1 MTHYDPS
8 KPYYIGTFTER
19 VDWLMQNGA
28 TFAYGGGGII
38 LTAPT
43 AEQVVN
49 APCLAKNDEGK
60 YLLPSDQGDR
70 LLFNCL
76 RAHTDI
82 TLTYLPALHQEDQFG
97 DSSGFYESGI
107 QPLSLHHFKS
117 WHHVQPAKMHVVA
130 DACGESCFLQRFQF
144 LDNYIISNG
153 YSVAHYPQGIDFNP
167 LQTEGTFGSANENDP
182 NMNELVFSYTFG
194 QVRKSMNHT
203 GKKKSWELLGAKKEG
218 DGRVKQVYVKRRGD
232 GRWLAEGEDAPLRD
246 SVVVLTWIP

>member
-1 MTHYDPS
+1 
-8 KPYYIGTFTER
+8 
-19 VDWLMQNGA
+19 
-28 TFAYGGGGII
+28 
-38 LTAPT
+38 
-43 AEQVVN
+43 
-49 APCLAKNDEGK
+49 
-60 YLLPSDQGDR
+60 
-70 LLFNCL
+70 
-76 RAHTDI
+76 
-82 TLTYLPALHQEDQFG
+82 
-97 DSSGFYESGI
+97 
-107 QPLSLHHFKS
+107 
-117 WHHVQPAKMHVVA
+117 MHVVA